1 MRYMLDTNICIY
13 MINKKPASYIAKLE
27 SLDKGDQL
35 SISSIVLAEL
45 QYGVSNSQKKTQNQ
59 INLDAFLTKLN
70 IIPYCEQAAFYYGE
84 IRSTL
89 QKQGNMIG
97 HYDLLIA
104 SHAIAEDAT
113 LVTNNASEFIRVK
126 DLVID
131 EWKNG
136 NQ

>member
-84 IRSTL
+84 IRNTL

-131 EWKNG
+131 EWKND

>member
-1 MRYMLDTNICIY
+1 MMYMLDTNICIY
-13 MINKKPASYIAKLE
+13 IINKKPEAYIAKLE
-27 SLDKGDQL
+27 SLDKGNQL

-45 QYGVSNSQKKTQNQ
+45 QYGVSNSQKKKQNQ

-70 IIPYCEQAAFYYGE
+70 IVPYCEQAAFYYGE

-113 LVTNNASEFIRVK
+113 LVTNNASDFIRVK

-131 EWKNG
+131 EWKND

>member
-27 SLDKGDQL
+27 SLDKGEQL

-45 QYGVSNSQKKTQNQ
+45 QYGVSNSQKKNQNQ

-84 IRSTL
+84 IRSAL

-131 EWKNG
+131 EWSK
-136 NQ
+136 

>member
-97 HYDLLIA
+97 HCDLLIA

-136 NQ
+136 KQ